1 MEKKD
6 ATIND
11 VLEVVKGLAT
21 KSDIS
26 VLAANTE
33 KSIND
38 VLEAV
43 NEFATKT
50 ENRFVSIEG
59 KIGTMQSDIGTM
71 QSDIGTMQSDIG
83 IMQSTMVTKDFL
95 TEKLADLR
103 GDLVVLT
110 RKEDR
115 KLVALIALLRGKH
128 LIEDNEAKSLLEM
141 EPFPELHISR

>member
-1 MEKKD
+1 MEKKE

-11 VLEVVKGLAT
+11 VLEAVKGLAT
-21 KSDIS
+21 KNDIS
-26 VLAANTE
+26 VLAASTD
-33 KSIND
+33 KSFND

-141 EPFPELHISR
+141 EPFPEFHIS